1 MKQQKHKL
9 IKRVL
14 SVVLSLSM
22 ALCLI
27 PSTVFA
33 EESTDW
39 VQNESEK
46 TVSIYTA
53 TGLREWADTVRERN
67 NAYDGYTI
75 SIENDIDLG
84 DAPWTSIISLG
95 GTVTIDGKNHTIS
108 NMRISEQENGS
119 DGNTYL
125 GFIGNLN
132 YNTKL
137 TVQNI
142 TFANAHVQDLNGDT
156 EYSWC
161 GVVVGHG
168 PMDGVNES
176 QAECTFTNVKVT
188 NSVVTGGHNNGAI
201 LGYSCSTEKGIL
213 FDNCTVTNSFVGGY
227 NSTSG
232 ILFGMGIANVEVRNC
247 TADGVVLYSDGLN
260 FNCSQSKDDQLW
272 LGNVYPQEIYGD
284 RYGSNGKATYNGTN
298 NWGSSYV
305 AYPVISHYADGDVQ
319 EYVKVNTPLS
329 GTWYSDSSYTQPVLQ
344 ITADM
349 TDADMY
355 PYGKQTIVNEQTYIT
370 QDVTK
375 VANPLTHAAIELY
388 TTDQKP
394 KKISYPGMDKT
405 IVGAEGD
412 GNEDTVAAG
421 DTVKFQLESNVPE
434 NLKDYITYPV
444 DDPEISTLAVGT
456 AGTYALVFHDEM
468 AEELVLNKDS
478 FEIKLGDDVIDSQYY
493 AINYDPTDDC
503 TFEVS
508 IDLAAM
514 YNDDVITEADLGITP
529 ITVNYTAT
537 LAEDAAAGA
546 YTNTSWVVYPDGES
560 EPDTVTV
567 ITYGIKIFKYDSAD
581 PQTGLS
587 GAVFEI
593 YQKDTDG
600 SIVNKKEVTTLAN
613 GLATL
618 NGLDEGTY
626 YIKETQAPNG
636 YVCSD
641 QELEINI
648 PVQADADKIVTVNF
662 ANTQI
667 PHTGGMGT
675 TLYTVGGAVIVA
687 AAAVLFVISRKKRQS
702 K

>member
-53 TGLREWADTVRERN
+53 TGLRQWADTVRERN

-108 NMRISEQENGS
+108 NMRISEQDNGN
-119 DGNTYL
+119 GGYTYL

-137 TVQNI
+137 TVQDI
-142 TFANAHVQDLNGDT
+142 TFENAHVQDPSGDA

-176 QAECTFTNVKVT
+176 QAECTFTNVNVT

-213 FDNCTVTNSFVGGY
+213 FENCSVTNSFVGGY

-232 ILFGMGIANVEVRNC
+232 ILFGMGIANVEVRDC

-260 FNCSQSKDDQLW
+260 FNCSQSWDNQLW
-272 LGNVYPQEIYGD
+272 LGNVYPYDIYGN
-284 RYGSNGKATYNGTN
+284 RYGSNGTATYNGTN
-298 NWGSSYV
+298 DWGSSCV
-305 AYPVISHYADGDVQ
+305 AYPVIFHYADSDVQ
-319 EYVKVNTPLS
+319 EYVEVNTPLS
-329 GTWYSDSSYTQPVLQ
+329 GTWYSEQDYTQPVSQ
-344 ITADM
+344 ITADL

-355 PYGKQTIVNEQTYIT
+355 PYNKQNIVNEQTYST

-375 VANPLTHAAIELY
+375 VANPLTHGAIELY
-388 TTDQKP
+388 SPDQKP
-394 KKISYPGMDKT
+394 DKISLPGLDKT

-444 DDPEISTLAVGT
+444 DDPEISTLAIGT

-468 AEELVLNKDS
+468 AEELALNKDS

-675 TLYTVGGAVIVA
+675 TLYTVGGGLIVA

>member
-108 NMRISEQENGS
+108 NMRISEQDNGN
-119 DGNTYL
+119 GGYTYL

-137 TVQNI
+137 TVQDI
-142 TFANAHVQDLNGDT
+142 TFENAHVQDPSGDA

-176 QAECTFTNVKVT
+176 QAECTFTNVNVT

-213 FDNCTVTNSFVGGY
+213 FENCSVTNSFVGGY

-260 FNCSQSKDDQLW
+260 FNCSQSWDNQLW
-272 LGNVYPQEIYGD
+272 LGNVYPYDIYGN
-284 RYGSNGKATYNGTN
+284 RYGSNGTATYNGTN
-298 NWGSSYV
+298 DWGSSCV
-305 AYPVISHYADGDVQ
+305 AYPVIFHYADSDVQ
-319 EYVKVNTPLS
+319 EYVEVNTPLS
-329 GTWYSDSSYTQPVLQ
+329 GTWYSEQDYTQPVSQ
-344 ITADM
+344 ITADL

-355 PYGKQTIVNEQTYIT
+355 PYNKQNIVNEQTYST

-375 VANPLTHAAIELY
+375 VANPLTHGAIELY
-388 TTDQKP
+388 SPDQKP
-394 KKISYPGMDKT
+394 DKISLPGLDKT

-444 DDPEISTLAVGT
+444 DDPEISTLAIGT

-468 AEELVLNKDS
+468 AEELALNKDS

-675 TLYTVGGAVIVA
+675 TLYTVGGAAIVA